1 MAHSS
6 RSERSVSLKALFP
19 KAVFT
24 AGDDILVHSCSRRV
38 KKQRHRD
45 HVHLFVAGVDA
56 LVADEELAA
65 TAVRQ
70 GASAI
75 LSERLLPI
83 PVPQCLV
90 GDVRQAYGQL
100 LHALA
105 DHPSQR
111 MLTVG
116 VLGTHGKTSA
126 ALLIA
131 SMLKKISGSVAYWT
145 SLGQSPEG
153 KAAAHTSLI
162 EQATAARLT
171 QWLAKATRTGRP
183 AAVVEISEEM
193 LLQRTTAG
201 MEFDLLVIPSFRK
214 TQRRDG
220 LETRGIET
228 ALLRSLEQLKEH
240 GLVVYNADDARVNRI
255 IERHQIPAIGYG
267 LDADAQVRGKRL
279 ERNRG
284 SQTMMVSAGHGLMPV
299 TTPLTGDHS
308 LRHVLA
314 AITVGHAFGLELFEV
329 IGGVE
334 RLTNI
339 PGRLQS
345 VRCGQ
350 DFGVHVDLADQADRL
365 AVALHALAGLGG
377 RILCV
382 AEVPECATPEQRAAY
397 GRVLSRAASRVMI
410 TQSRHSTNH
419 GQKLLWEVLD
429 GCDKPAAIDL
439 VPDRAAAIEL
449 AIRSAEAGDQ
459 ILLAGWGTA
468 AWTNNREKQTQ
479 TDKHRAE
486 SCLYALMN
494 EPVPSQTS
502 AMQLHGFKIQRHED

>member
-1 MAHSS
+1 
-6 RSERSVSLKALFP
+6 
-19 KAVFT
+19 
-24 AGDDILVHSCSRRV
+24 
-38 KKQRHRD
+38 
-45 HVHLFVAGVDA
+45 
-56 LVADEELAA
+56 VADEELAA

-201 MEFDLLVIPSFRK
+201 MEFDLLV
-214 TQRRDG
+214 
-220 LETRGIET
+220 
-228 ALLRSLEQLKEH
+228 
-240 GLVVYNADDARVNRI
+240 
-255 IERHQIPAIGYG
+255 
-267 LDADAQVRGKRL
+267 
-279 ERNRG
+279 
-284 SQTMMVSAGHGLMPV
+284 
-299 TTPLTGDHS
+299 
-308 LRHVLA
+308 
-314 AITVGHAFGLELFEV
+314 
-329 IGGVE
+329 
-334 RLTNI
+334 
-339 PGRLQS
+339 
-345 VRCGQ
+345 
-350 DFGVHVDLADQADRL
+350 
-365 AVALHALAGLGG
+365 
-377 RILCV
+377 
-382 AEVPECATPEQRAAY
+382 
-397 GRVLSRAASRVMI
+397 
-410 TQSRHSTNH
+410 
-419 GQKLLWEVLD
+419 
-429 GCDKPAAIDL
+429 
-439 VPDRAAAIEL
+439 
-449 AIRSAEAGDQ
+449 
-459 ILLAGWGTA
+459 
-468 AWTNNREKQTQ
+468 
-479 TDKHRAE
+479 
-486 SCLYALMN
+486 
-494 EPVPSQTS
+494 
-502 AMQLHGFKIQRHED
+502 